1 MEAWCAVGEM
11 LSDLSEA
18 ELEAVV
24 AFFHAVVRRD
34 RARLEDAGAYDEDA
48 DPFMYVDDYYDDCG
62 TVLAVPPGNPRSWYG
77 GSVRSAE
84 RPDWVYVM
92 VDMYDEQSGANGQP
106 GENDLTLEL
115 NLTTDAEGRVTVEML
130 NLHVM

>member
-1 MEAWCAVGEM
+1 
-11 LSDLSEA
+11 
-18 ELEAVV
+18 
-24 AFFHAVVRRD
+24 
-34 RARLEDAGAYDEDA
+34 
-48 DPFMYVDDYYDDCG
+48 
-62 TVLAVPPGNPRSWYG
+62 
-77 GSVRSAE
+77 
-84 RPDWVYVM
+84 M